1 MITNLYMDNHTI
13 IHRLSPMLKIIGLI
27 IITTLLLIF
36 DTWFMLGSVIFGT
49 LLLYMLAKISIPIMI
64 KQLRFA
70 LPMLVFFLIFQLI
83 IHDLWQAFFIIIR
96 LVVILLLGNL
106 LTLTTKTSKLM
117 DSIEY
122 HLRHLTMVG
131 LNPAKISLT
140 FSLCLRFIPVLAM
153 TTKEVMEAQKA
164 RGMHKNMIALIVPI
178 IIRSLKMAD
187 DIADAIEAR
196 SYNP

>member
-1 MITNLYMDNHTI
+1 
-13 IHRLSPMLKIIGLI
+13 
-27 IITTLLLIF
+27 
-36 DTWFMLGSVIFGT
+36 
-49 LLLYMLAKISIPIMI
+49 
-64 KQLRFA
+64 
-70 LPMLVFFLIFQLI
+70 
-83 IHDLWQAFFIIIR
+83 
-96 LVVILLLGNL
+96 
-106 LTLTTKTSKLM
+106 M

>member
-1 MITNLYMDNHTI
+1 MITSLYMDNDTI
-13 IHRLSPMLKIIGLI
+13 IHRLSPMLKIVGLI

-36 DTWFMLGSVIFGT
+36 DTWSMLGSISIFCGI
-49 LLLYMLAKISIPIMI
+49 LYLTAKIPLSIMMG
-64 KQLRFA
+64 QLRFA
-70 LPMLVFFLIFQLI
+70 LPMLVFFFIFQLI
-83 IHDLWQAFFIIIR
+83 IHDFWQALFIITR
-96 LVVILLLGNL
+96 LILILLLGNL

-122 HLRHLTMVG
+122 HLRHLSIIG

-140 FSLCLRFIPVLAM
+140 FSLCLRFIPILAA

-178 IIRSLKMAD
+178 IVRSLKMAD
-187 DIADAIEAR
+187 EIADAIEAR